1 MSKEEKREE
10 IEKYTL
16 TDLQNEIIAN
26 VKSEIE
32 KENLESKGLFSRKM
46 NIEKT
51 IIQRVWYSIITKI
64 IGDFSVNFQLKRK
77 GVVIF
82 EFEIPKK

>member
-1 MSKEEKREE
+1 MDKSKENK
-10 IEKYTL
+10 IDSYTL
-16 TDLQNEIIAN
+16 TDLQNELVQG

-51 IIQRVWYSIITKI
+51 IIQRIWYTLITKL
-64 IGDFSVNFQLKRK
+64 IGDFSVNIQLKRK

-82 EFEIPKK
+82 EYEIPKK